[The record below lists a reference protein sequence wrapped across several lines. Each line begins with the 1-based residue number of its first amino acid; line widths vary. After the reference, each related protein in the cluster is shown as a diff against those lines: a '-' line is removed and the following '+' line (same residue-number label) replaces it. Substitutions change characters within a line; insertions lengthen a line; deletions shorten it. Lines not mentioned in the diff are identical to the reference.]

1 MGLET
6 IALAMEC
13 FMFSFFFQ
21 AGKEFKFYGSP
32 RSNCLHK
39 LLIPLVVLLAAGAAA
54 PFFLLPYEKLSH
66 TCTDPYGVLDV
77 LDTESESFTIDLY
90 STLVMVFTYV
100 LPVSYCSNQ
109 IIVL

>member
-1 MGLET
+1 M
-6 IALAMEC
+6 
-13 FMFSFFFQ
+13 FQ
-21 AGKEFKFYGSP
+21 AGKESKYYQSKKA
-32 RSNCLHK
+32 SLAHK
-39 LLIPLVVLLAAGAAA
+39 ILIPIVLLLAAGAAA

>member
-1 MGLET
+1 
-6 IALAMEC
+6 
-13 FMFSFFFQ
+13 MFSYFFQ